1 MPTEYTDTRTSFPER
16 ARGLSTHGSR
26 NRRQQRCR
34 ETRLIW
40 KSRDLGFRLLAQQTP
55 GVTLGKPFSLGLFH
69 HLKERTLSICLIAL
83 ILFHLPVILNRFLGC
98 Q

>member
-1 MPTEYTDTRTSFPER
+1 MPIEYTDTCTSFPER

-34 ETRLIW
+34 EKRFIW
-40 KSRDLGFRLLAQQTP
+40 KSRVLGFRLLAQQQTP

-69 HLKERTLSICLIAL
+69 HLKERIKYLSYSVNSVPTSCDSE
-83 ILFHLPVILNRFLGC
+83 
-98 Q
+98 